1 VTGRGS
7 TSKKFLIPYSSNRNQ
22 VFKVGIPRNLTEKI
36 FSMEPLVGLS
46 ATVSLLKPELNDAT
60 SLKKPVFMPSK
71 GYVIFDRT
79 GDSMRVFCHSMHEPI
94 LERPFFNE
102 TLASGIAAYENA
114 KATRALSSPLCSLN
128 SDVTHGIISSPKSDE
143 FKNNN
148 LAGSEGSNFSFDKED
163 AEEFDTDSSYFDE
176 DSEELDALLDLDED
190 FEEDDEAT
198 SSLTFSDPAETG
210 CCSASSNEVL
220 SDFSSENPGKRKR
233 YADVDGEVEEEFLP
247 DVNGQSKAHRIDK
260 RLRAFSSMLGSELR
274 SKEAILDQTIHVVQS
289 LQKYVS
295 TNLQKT

>member
-1 VTGRGS
+1 
-7 TSKKFLIPYSSNRNQ
+7 
-22 VFKVGIPRNLTEKI
+22 
-36 FSMEPLVGLS
+36 MEPLVGLS

-60 SLKKPVFMPSK
+60 SLKKQVFMPSK

-94 LERPFFNE
+94 LEWPSFNE

-128 SDVTHGIISSPKSDE
+128 SDVRHGIISSTESDE
-143 FKNNN
+143 LKNNN
-148 LAGSEGSNFSFDKED
+148 LAGSEGSNSSFDKDD
-163 AEEFDTDSSYFDE
+163 AETDSSYFDE

-198 SSLTFSDPAETG
+198 SSLTFSDPAEAG

-220 SDFSSENPGKRKR
+220 SVFSSENPGKRKR
-233 YADVDGEVEEEFLP
+233 YADEDGEVEEEFLP
-247 DVNGQSKAHRIDK
+247 DVHGQSKAHRIDK